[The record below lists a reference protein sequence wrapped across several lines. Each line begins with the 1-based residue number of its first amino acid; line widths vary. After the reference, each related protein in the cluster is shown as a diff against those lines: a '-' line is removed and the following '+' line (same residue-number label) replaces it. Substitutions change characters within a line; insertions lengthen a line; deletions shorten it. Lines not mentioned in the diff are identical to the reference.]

1 MRVRNR
7 PIIRAP
13 PRRVYVE
20 RVRLDLAKPLRF
32 DGMSSQLPPV
42 LSGANQGAG
51 RRDWWAVVTIFW
63 ITSMVEGLGVSQ
75 VFAFLPSYLR
85 EMGVAE
91 ADRLPFV
98 GLFGSLIFVVGAPF
112 VPLWG
117 VWADKYS
124 RKAVIVRSALVEA
137 VVFACVALSREPW
150 QLALSVLLIGLQL
163 GNTGVMLAGIRDVA
177 PKRRLGTVIGVFGAS
192 GPIGFAVGP
201 WLGGFLIDTLG
212 FSIAGMFWVSAG
224 LSVGTAALVWFLSRE
239 VRPEVVPV
247 GRVLDLA
254 YGAVRGVLADPTVR
268 RIFLIYGV
276 AFLANQMSRPYL
288 PVVVEELAG
297 TGPGLASAIGFV
309 VGTAALAGAIT
320 SPLGGLL
327 GDRFGFRP
335 VLVGSLIG
343 GASALLS
350 VTVAPG
356 IEILALAS
364 LAFTAFNGTVGAM
377 VFSLLA
383 TEVPP
388 ERRSATLNLVY
399 LPLYAAGIVGPATGA
414 AVTSV
419 AGVDGPF
426 WVGAAVFIAGAV
438 VVWLRVRPRPVV
450 VPAES
455 PAEE

>member
-1 MRVRNR
+1 
-7 PIIRAP
+7 
-13 PRRVYVE
+13 
-20 RVRLDLAKPLRF
+20 
-32 DGMSSQLPPV
+32 MSLPP
-42 LSGANQGAG
+42 SSDHGAEAERAG
-51 RRDWWAVVTIFW
+51 RQDWRVIATIFW

-85 EMGVAE
+85 EMGVPPD
-91 ADRLPFV
+91 DRLPFV

-124 RKAVIVRSALVEA
+124 RKAIIVRSAIVEA

-163 GNTGVMLAGIRDVA
+163 GNTGVMLAGIRDVV
-177 PKRRLGTVIGVFGAS
+177 PRQRLGTVIGIFGAS

-201 WLGGFLIDTLG
+201 ALGGVLIDG
-212 FSIAGMFWVSAG
+212 FGWSISGVFWISCG
-224 LSVGTAALVWFLSRE
+224 LSVATAALVWFGSKE

-247 GRVLDLA
+247 GRVIDLA
-254 YGAVRGVLADPTVR
+254 YGAVRGVLADPAVR
-268 RIFLIYGV
+268 RIFAIYGV
-276 AFLANQMSRPYL
+276 AFLANQMSRPYQ
-288 PVVVEELAG
+288 PVIVEGIVG

-309 VGTAALAGAIT
+309 AGTAALAGALAA
-320 SPLGGLL
+320 PLGGVL
-327 GDRFGFRP
+327 GDRLGFRP
-335 VLVGSLIG
+335 VLVGALIG
-343 GASALLS
+343 GAAASLA

-356 IEILALAS
+356 LEALALAV
-364 LAFTAFNGTVGAM
+364 LAFTAFNGAVGAM

-399 LPLYAAGIVGPATGA
+399 LPLYAAGVIGPAAGA

-419 AGVDGPF
+419 AGAAGPF
-426 WVGAAVFIAGAV
+426 LLGAAVFLAGAI
-438 VVWLRVRPRPVV
+438 VVWFRVRPHAPAPQTVEPPAARP
-450 VPAES
+450 AD
-455 PAEE
+455 

>member
-1 MRVRNR
+1 MSS
-7 PIIRAP
+7 PSP
-13 PRRVYVE
+13 SLSPRRDRDATAGGQDW
-20 RVRLDLAKPLRF
+20 RV
-32 DGMSSQLPPV
+32 
-42 LSGANQGAG
+42 
-51 RRDWWAVVTIFW
+51 VVAIFW

-75 VFAFLPSYLR
+75 VFAFVPSYLR
-85 EMGVAE
+85 EMGVPE

-150 QLALSVLLIGLQL
+150 QLAASMLLIGLQL
-163 GNTGVMLAGIRDVA
+163 GNTGVMLAGIRDVV
-177 PKRRLGTVIGVFGAS
+177 PRHRLGTVIGIFGAS

-201 WLGGFLIDTLG
+201 ALGGLLIDGLG
-212 FSIAGMFWVSAG
+212 WSISAMFWLSGGLSIA
-224 LSVGTAALVWFLSRE
+224 TAALVWFGSKE

-247 GRVLDLA
+247 GRVIDLA
-254 YGAVRGVLADPTVR
+254 YGAVRGVLADPAVR
-268 RIFLIYGV
+268 RIFAIYGV
-276 AFLANQMSRPYL
+276 AFLANQMSRPYQ
-288 PVVVEELAG
+288 PVIVEELVG

-309 VGTAALAGAIT
+309 VGTAALGGAVT
-320 SPLGGLL
+320 APLGGLM

-335 VLVGSLIG
+335 VLIGSLIG
-343 GASALLS
+343 GAAALLA

-356 IEILALAS
+356 IEVLALTS
-364 LAFTAFNGTVGAM
+364 LAFAAFNGTVGAM

-399 LPLYAAGIVGPATGA
+399 LPLYAAGIIGPAAGA
-414 AVTSV
+414 GVAAV

-426 WVGAAVFIAGAV
+426 WLGAAVFIAGAI
-438 VVWLRVRPRPVV
+438 VVWLRVRPRAA
-450 VPAES
+450 PAPDACS
-455 PAEE
+455 AAG

>member
-1 MRVRNR
+1 MSTQPSTTSAAADHGNGRDDWRV
-7 PIIRAP
+7 IVA
-13 PRRVYVE
+13 
-20 RVRLDLAKPLRF
+20 
-32 DGMSSQLPPV
+32 
-42 LSGANQGAG
+42 
-51 RRDWWAVVTIFW
+51 IFW

-75 VFAFLPSYLR
+75 VFAFVPSYLR

-124 RKAVIVRSALVEA
+124 RKAVIVRSAIVEA

-150 QLALSVLLIGLQL
+150 QLALSILLIGLQL
-163 GNTGVMLAGIRDVA
+163 GNTGVMLAGIRDVV
-177 PKRRLGTVIGVFGAS
+177 PKHRLGTIIGIFGAS

-201 WLGGFLIDTLG
+201 ALGGFLIDRVG
-212 FSIAGMFWVSAG
+212 FSISGMFWVSSG
-224 LSVGTAALVWFLSRE
+224 LSVLTAAIVWFLSRE

-254 YGAVRGVLADPTVR
+254 YGAVRGVLRDPAVR
-268 RIFLIYGV
+268 RIFAIYGV
-276 AFLANQMSRPYL
+276 AFLANQMSLPYRP
-288 PVVVEELAG
+288 VAVEELFG
-297 TGPGLASAIGFV
+297 TGPGLASAIGLV
-309 VGTAALAGAIT
+309 VGTAALAGAVT
-320 SPLGGLL
+320 SPLGGML

-335 VLVGSLIG
+335 VLVGSLAG
-343 GASALLS
+343 GAAALLA

-356 IEILALAS
+356 LEALAIAFLALA
-364 LAFTAFNGTVGAM
+364 AFNGTVGAM

-383 TEVPP
+383 TEVPR

-399 LPLYAAGIVGPATGA
+399 LPLYAAGIIGPAIGA
-414 AVTSV
+414 GVAAA

-426 WVGAAVFIAGAV
+426 LLGAAVFLVAAV
-438 VVWLRVRPRPVV
+438 VVALRVRPRAAGAPA
-450 VPAES
+450 VP
-455 PAEE
+455 PAAG